1 MKYVV
6 VFCRRAAISLLLAL
20 MLIAA
25 PVSAGQVEWREVPSS
40 GEGQQWW
47 DAGSL
52 RLKKDGS
59 VSVLSRYSLRQED
72 DRPALGTLVVME
84 IDCSQQLYRDKQKN
98 GLPQFR
104 AEWQPSGSDPLIDGV
119 LSGVC
124 SSDELSSLS

>member
-1 MKYVV
+1 MIHVLAS
-6 VFCRRAAISLLLAL
+6 RLRAVAALAL
-20 MLIAA
+20 ALFLCVA
-25 PVSAGQVEWREVPSS
+25 PVCAGQVEWREVPSS

-52 RLKKDGS
+52 RLKKDGT

>member
-1 MKYVV
+1 M
-6 VFCRRAAISLLLAL
+6 
-20 MLIAA
+20 
-25 PVSAGQVEWREVPSS
+25 PSS
-40 GEGQQWW
+40 GEGQKWW

-52 RLKKDGS
+52 RLKKDGT
-59 VSVLSRYSLRQED
+59 VSVMSRYSLRQED

-104 AEWQPSGSDPLIDGV
+104 AEWEPSGSDPLIDGV

-124 SSDELSSLS
+124 SSDELASLS

>member
-1 MKYVV
+1 MIQVLAS
-6 VFCRRAAISLLLAL
+6 RLRAVAALVLAL
-20 MLIAA
+20 FLCVA
-25 PVSAGQVEWREVPSS
+25 PVCAGQVEWREVPSS

-52 RLKKDGS
+52 RLKKDGT

-98 GLPQFR
+98 GFPQFR
-104 AEWQPSGSDPLIDGV
+104 AEWEPSGSDPLIDCV

-124 SSDELSSLS
+124 SSDELASLS

>member
-1 MKYVV
+1 MISVLASRFRAVV
-6 VFCRRAAISLLLAL
+6 VLVLAL
-20 MLIAA
+20 ILWAA
-25 PVSAGQVEWREVPSS
+25 PVCAGQVEWREVPSS

-52 RLKKDGS
+52 RLKKDGT

-98 GLPQFR
+98 GLPQFK

-124 SSDELSSLS
+124 SSDELSALS

>member
-1 MKYVV
+1 MIHVLAS
-6 VFCRRAAISLLLAL
+6 RLRAIAALVLAL
-20 MLIAA
+20 FLCVA
-25 PVSAGQVEWREVPSS
+25 PVCAGQVEWREVPSS

-52 RLKKDGS
+52 RLKKDGT

-98 GLPQFR
+98 GLPKFR
-104 AEWQPSGSDPLIDGV
+104 AEWEPSGSDPLIDGV

-124 SSDELSSLS
+124 SSDELASLS

>member
-1 MKYVV
+1 MIPK
-6 VFCRRAAISLLLAL
+6 FASSCRAVAVLVLAL
-20 MLIAA
+20 ILCAA
-25 PVSAGQVEWREVPSS
+25 PVGAGQVEWREVPSS

-52 RLKKDGS
+52 RLKKDGT

-84 IDCSQQLYRDKQKN
+84 IDCNQQLYRDKQKN

-119 LSGVC
+119 LSAVC
-124 SSDELSSLS
+124 SSDELASLS

>member
-1 MKYVV
+1 MIPILSSRFRTV
-6 VFCRRAAISLLLAL
+6 AALVLAL
-20 MLIAA
+20 ILCAS
-25 PVSAGQVEWREVPSS
+25 PVGAGQVEWREVPSS

-52 RLKKDGS
+52 RLKKDGT

-84 IDCSQQLYRDKQKN
+84 IDCNQQLYRDKQKN

-119 LSGVC
+119 LSAVC
-124 SSDELSSLS
+124 SSDELASLS

>member
-84 IDCSQQLYRDKQKN
+84 IDCSQKLFRDKQKN

-104 AEWQPSGSDPLIDGV
+104 AEWQPSGSDPLINGV
-119 LSGVC
+119 ISEVC
-124 SSDELSSLS
+124 ASELLSSLS

>member
-1 MKYVV
+1 MIPVLASR
-6 VFCRRAAISLLLAL
+6 FRAVAVLVLAL
-20 MLIAA
+20 MLWAV
-25 PVSAGQVEWREVPSS
+25 PVCAGQVEWREVPSS

-52 RLKKDGS
+52 RLKKDGT

-98 GLPQFR
+98 GLPQFK

-124 SSDELSSLS
+124 SSDELSALS

>member
-1 MKYVV
+1 MIHVLASRLRAVAAVV
-6 VFCRRAAISLLLAL
+6 VAL
-20 MLIAA
+20 ILCAS
-25 PVSAGQVEWREVPSS
+25 PVFAGQVEWREVPSS

-52 RLKKDGS
+52 RLKKDGT

-104 AEWQPSGSDPLIDGV
+104 AEWEPSGSDPLIDGV

-124 SSDELSSLS
+124 SSDELASLS

>member
-1 MKYVV
+1 MIPVFASRFRAVV
-6 VFCRRAAISLLLAL
+6 VLVLAL
-20 MLIAA
+20 ILWAA
-25 PVSAGQVEWREVPSS
+25 PVCAGQVEWREVPSS

-52 RLKKDGS
+52 RLKKDGT

-98 GLPQFR
+98 GLPQFK

-124 SSDELSSLS
+124 SSDELSALS

>member
-1 MKYVV
+1 MIQVLASRFRTVAAVV
-6 VFCRRAAISLLLAL
+6 LAL
-20 MLIAA
+20 ILCAA
-25 PVSAGQVEWREVPSS
+25 PVCAGQVEWREVPSS
-40 GEGQQWW
+40 EEGQQWW

-52 RLKKDGS
+52 RLKKDGT

-72 DRPALGTLVVME
+72 DSPALGTLVVME
-84 IDCSQQLYRDKQKN
+84 IDCSQLLYRDKQKN
-98 GLPQFR
+98 GLPQFM

>member
-1 MKYVV
+1 MIHVLAS
-6 VFCRRAAISLLLAL
+6 RLRAVAALVLAL
-20 MLIAA
+20 FLCVA
-25 PVSAGQVEWREVPSS
+25 PVCAGQVEWREVPSS

-52 RLKKDGS
+52 RLKKDGT

-72 DRPALGTLVVME
+72 DSPALGTLVVME

>member
-1 MKYVV
+1 MIPKLASS
-6 VFCRRAAISLLLAL
+6 CRAVAVLVLAL
-20 MLIAA
+20 ILCAA
-25 PVSAGQVEWREVPSS
+25 PVGAGQVEWREVPSS

-52 RLKKDGS
+52 RLKKDGT

>member
-1 MKYVV
+1 MIHVLAS
-6 VFCRRAAISLLLAL
+6 RLRAVATLVLAL
-20 MLIAA
+20 FLCVA
-25 PVSAGQVEWREVPSS
+25 PVCAGQVEWREVPSS

-52 RLKKDGS
+52 RLKKDGT

>member
-1 MKYVV
+1 MIHLLTS
-6 VFCRRAAISLLLAL
+6 RLRAVAAVALALLLC
-20 MLIAA
+20 AA
-25 PVSAGQVEWREVPSS
+25 PVYAGQVEWREVPSS

-52 RLKKDGS
+52 RLKKDGT

>member
-1 MKYVV
+1 MIHVLASRLRAVAAVV
-6 VFCRRAAISLLLAL
+6 VAL
-20 MLIAA
+20 ILCAS
-25 PVSAGQVEWREVPSS
+25 PVFAGQVEWREVPSS

-52 RLKKDGS
+52 RLKKDGT
-59 VSVLSRYSLRQED
+59 VSVLSRYSLRQDD

>member
-1 MKYVV
+1 MIQVLAS
-6 VFCRRAAISLLLAL
+6 RLRAIAALVLAL
-20 MLIAA
+20 FLCVA
-25 PVSAGQVEWREVPSS
+25 PVCAGQVEWREVPSS

-52 RLKKDGS
+52 RLKKDGT

-104 AEWQPSGSDPLIDGV
+104 AEWEPSGSDPLIDGV

-124 SSDELSSLS
+124 SSDELASLS

>member
-1 MKYVV
+1 MIHVLASRLRAVAAVV
-6 VFCRRAAISLLLAL
+6 VAL
-20 MLIAA
+20 ILCAS
-25 PVSAGQVEWREVPSS
+25 PVFAGQVEWREVPSS

-52 RLKKDGS
+52 RLKKDGT

-124 SSDELSSLS
+124 SSDELLSLS

>member
-1 MKYVV
+1 MIHVLAS
-6 VFCRRAAISLLLAL
+6 RLRAVAALAL
-20 MLIAA
+20 ALFLCVA
-25 PVSAGQVEWREVPSS
+25 PVCAGQVEWREVPSS

-52 RLKKDGS
+52 RLKKDGT

-104 AEWQPSGSDPLIDGV
+104 AEWEPSGSDPLIDGV

-124 SSDELSSLS
+124 SSDELASLS

>member
-1 MKYVV
+1 MIQVLVSSLKTV
-6 VFCRRAAISLLLAL
+6 AAFALAL
-20 MLIAA
+20 ILCVA
-25 PVSAGQVEWREVPSS
+25 PVCAGQVEWREVPSS
-40 GEGQQWW
+40 EEGQQWW

-52 RLKKDGS
+52 RLKKDGT

-72 DRPALGTLVVME
+72 DSPALGTLVVME

-124 SSDELSSLS
+124 SSDELASLS

>member
-1 MKYVV
+1 MIQVLASRLRTVAAVV
-6 VFCRRAAISLLLAL
+6 LAL
-20 MLIAA
+20 ILCAA
-25 PVSAGQVEWREVPSS
+25 PVCAGQVEWREVPSS
-40 GEGQQWW
+40 EEGQQWW

-52 RLKKDGS
+52 RLKKDGT

-72 DRPALGTLVVME
+72 DSPALGTLVVME

-119 LSGVC
+119 ISEVC
-124 SSDELSSLS
+124 ASELLSSLS

>member
-1 MKYVV
+1 MIPVLASRFRAVV
-6 VFCRRAAISLLLAL
+6 VLVLAL
-20 MLIAA
+20 ILWAA
-25 PVSAGQVEWREVPSS
+25 PVCAGQVEWREVPSS

-52 RLKKDGS
+52 RLKKDGT

-98 GLPQFR
+98 GLPQFK
-104 AEWQPSGSDPLIDGV
+104 AEWQPSGSDSLIDGV

-124 SSDELSSLS
+124 SSDELSALS

>member
-1 MKYVV
+1 MIHVLASRLRAVAAVV
-6 VFCRRAAISLLLAL
+6 VAL
-20 MLIAA
+20 ILYAS
-25 PVSAGQVEWREVPSS
+25 PVFAGQVEWREVPSS

-52 RLKKDGS
+52 RLKKDGT

-72 DRPALGTLVVME
+72 DSPALGTLVVME
-84 IDCSQQLYRDKQKN
+84 IDCSQQLYRDRQKN

>member
-1 MKYVV
+1 MIHVLASRLRAVAAVV
-6 VFCRRAAISLLLAL
+6 VAL
-20 MLIAA
+20 ILCAS
-25 PVSAGQVEWREVPSS
+25 PVFAGQVEWREVPSS

-52 RLKKDGS
+52 RLKKDGT

-124 SSDELSSLS
+124 SSD

>member
-1 MKYVV
+1 MIHVLAS
-6 VFCRRAAISLLLAL
+6 RLRAVAALVLAL
-20 MLIAA
+20 FLCVA
-25 PVSAGQVEWREVPSS
+25 PVCAGQVEWREVPSS

-52 RLKKDGS
+52 RLKKDGT

-72 DRPALGTLVVME
+72 DSPALGTLVVME

-124 SSDELSSLS
+124 SSDELLSLS

>member
-1 MKYVV
+1 MIHVLAS
-6 VFCRRAAISLLLAL
+6 RLRAVAALLLAL
-20 MLIAA
+20 FLCVA
-25 PVSAGQVEWREVPSS
+25 PVCAGQVEWREVPSS

-52 RLKKDGS
+52 RLKKDGT

-72 DRPALGTLVVME
+72 DRPALGTIVVME

>member
-1 MKYVV
+1 MIPVLASRFRAVV
-6 VFCRRAAISLLLAL
+6 VLVLAL
-20 MLIAA
+20 ILWAA
-25 PVSAGQVEWREVPSS
+25 PVCAGQVEWREVPSS

-52 RLKKDGS
+52 RLKKDGT

-98 GLPQFR
+98 GLPQFK

-124 SSDELSSLS
+124 SSDELSALS

>member
-1 MKYVV
+1 MIHVLASRLRAVAAVV
-6 VFCRRAAISLLLAL
+6 VAL
-20 MLIAA
+20 ILCAS
-25 PVSAGQVEWREVPSS
+25 PVFAGQVEWREVPSS

-52 RLKKDGS
+52 RMKKDGT
-59 VSVLSRYSLRQED
+59 VSVLSRYSLRQDD

-124 SSDELSSLS
+124 SSD

>member
-1 MKYVV
+1 MIPK
-6 VFCRRAAISLLLAL
+6 FASSCRAVAVLVLAL
-20 MLIAA
+20 ILCAA
-25 PVSAGQVEWREVPSS
+25 PVGAGQVEWREVPSS

-52 RLKKDGS
+52 RLKKDGT

-84 IDCSQQLYRDKQKN
+84 IDCNQQLYRDKQKN

-104 AEWQPSGSDPLIDGV
+104 AEWQPSGSDL
-119 LSGVC
+119 
-124 SSDELSSLS
+124 

>member
-1 MKYVV
+1 MIHVLASRLRAVAAVV
-6 VFCRRAAISLLLAL
+6 VAL
-20 MLIAA
+20 ILCAS
-25 PVSAGQVEWREVPSS
+25 PVFAGQVEWREVPSS

-52 RLKKDGS
+52 RLKKYGT

>member
-1 MKYVV
+1 MIQVLASRFRTVAAVV
-6 VFCRRAAISLLLAL
+6 LAL
-20 MLIAA
+20 ILCAA
-25 PVSAGQVEWREVPSS
+25 PVCAGQVEWREVPSS
-40 GEGQQWW
+40 EEGQQWW

-52 RLKKDGS
+52 RLKKDGT

-72 DRPALGTLVVME
+72 DSTALGTLVVME
-84 IDCSQQLYRDKQKN
+84 IDCSQLLYRDKQKN

-124 SSDELSSLS
+124 SSDELLSLS

>member
-1 MKYVV
+1 MMQVLASRFRTVAAVV
-6 VFCRRAAISLLLAL
+6 LAL
-20 MLIAA
+20 ILCAA
-25 PVSAGQVEWREVPSS
+25 PVCAGQVEWREVPSS
-40 GEGQQWW
+40 EEGQQWW

-52 RLKKDGS
+52 RLKKDGT

-72 DRPALGTLVVME
+72 DSPALGTLVVME
-84 IDCSQQLYRDKQKN
+84 IDCSQLLYRDKQKN

>member
-1 MKYVV
+1 MIHVLASRLRAVAAVV
-6 VFCRRAAISLLLAL
+6 LAL
-20 MLIAA
+20 ILCVS
-25 PVSAGQVEWREVPSS
+25 PVCAGQVEWREVPSS

-52 RLKKDGS
+52 RLKKDGT

>member
-1 MKYVV
+1 MIQVLAS
-6 VFCRRAAISLLLAL
+6 RLRAVAALVLAL
-20 MLIAA
+20 FLCVA
-25 PVSAGQVEWREVPSS
+25 PVCAGQVEWREVPSS

-52 RLKKDGS
+52 RLKKDGT

-104 AEWQPSGSDPLIDGV
+104 AEWEPSGSDPLIDGV

-124 SSDELSSLS
+124 ASDELASLS

>member
-1 MKYVV
+1 MIQV
-6 VFCRRAAISLLLAL
+6 LAL
-20 MLIAA
+20 RFRSVAAVVLALILCAA
-25 PVSAGQVEWREVPSS
+25 PVCAGQVEWREVPSS
-40 GEGQQWW
+40 AEGQQWW

-52 RLKKDGS
+52 RLNKDGT

-72 DRPALGTLVVME
+72 DSPALGTLVVMD
-84 IDCSQQLYRDKQKN
+84 IDCSQQLYRDRQKN

>member
-1 MKYVV
+1 MIPKLASS
-6 VFCRRAAISLLLAL
+6 CRALAVLVLAL
-20 MLIAA
+20 ILCAA
-25 PVSAGQVEWREVPSS
+25 PVGAGQVEWREVPSS

-52 RLKKDGS
+52 RLKKDGT

-84 IDCSQQLYRDKQKN
+84 IDCNQQLYRDKQKN